1 MLDINLKQLQVFVTA
16 AQLGSFTRAAQTL
29 YITQP
34 TASAHIQSLEELLG
48 GALFF
53 RDSRRRITLTPLG
66 TSLLPHA
73 QDILDR
79 CQALHQLAQQQ
90 PTHAIL
96 EIAASSVPAQYLVPA
111 LISAF
116 SVQQPNC
123 RYHLQKSDTAQ
134 VHELLEQGTVRIGFV
149 GSMLD
154 CTRYTY
160 HSLLQDKLVLVA
172 SNNSY
177 FQEKKAT
184 QTLGHQLLNHP
195 MICREPG
202 SGTRQQFDAYLKE
215 IHFSEQE
222 LNIVAQM
229 DQPESILNAVEAGLG
244 VTVCS
249 SLATRD
255 RIASGRLLAFELKQ
269 QSFYRGLYLTV
280 PTDCTLTPFEQ
291 SFVHFCQNI
300 SCANLLNS

>member
-1 MLDINLKQLQVFVTA
+1 MLDINLKQLQVFVCA

-48 GALFF
+48 GSLFF

-66 TSLLPHA
+66 TTLLPHA
-73 QDILDR
+73 QEILDR

-90 PTHAIL
+90 PAQATL
-96 EIAASSVPAQYLVPA
+96 QIAASSVPAQYLVPT

-123 RYHLQKSDTAQ
+123 RYQLQKSDTAQ
-134 VHELLEQGTVRIGFV
+134 VHQMLAQGDVRIGFV
-149 GSMLD
+149 GSVLD
-154 CTRYTY
+154 ASQYTY
-160 HSLLQDKLVLVA
+160 HLLLQDKLILVA
-172 SNNSY
+172 ANNVY
-177 FQEKKAT
+177 FQQKKA
-184 QTLGHQLLNHP
+184 QNALGHQLLNHP

-202 SGTRQQFDAYLKE
+202 SGTRQQFDSYLKE
-215 IHFSEQE
+215 IHFSAQE

-249 SLATRD
+249 SLAARD
-255 RIASGRLLAFELKQ
+255 RIASGRLLAFELQQ
-269 QSFYRGLYLTV
+269 QSFYRGLYLAV
-280 PTDCTLTPFEQ
+280 CSDCVLTPFEQ
-291 SFVHFCQNI
+291 SFIQFCQNT
-300 SCANLLNS
+300 SCSALLTP